1 MNRVQ
6 EKCWDCLCNLTGEE
20 VLSILDDV
28 SHDNL
33 MRLLSVDLQK
43 NLEQQGYLDDGTP
56 DYDEE

>member
-33 MRLLSVDLQK
+33 MSLLSVDLQK

>member
-33 MRLLSVDLQK
+33 MRLLSVNLQK